1 MDIRIGITNSP
12 REINFESSQS
22 ASEIEKVV
30 ATALES
36 SAKFFKLV
44 DTRGTIYFVPIESFG
59 YLEIGSEESRRV
71 GFVA

>member
-1 MDIRIGITNSP
+1 MDIRIGIINSP

-22 ASEIEKVV
+22 SKEIQAVV
-30 ATALES
+30 S
-36 SAKFFKLV
+36 SALDSGAKYFTLTDV
-44 DTRGTIYFVPIESFG
+44 RGSVYVVPLESFG